1 MKRKNW
7 LIISATA
14 VLLLTVLAFLF
25 SPHYSTLRD
34 AENAF
39 SVSDTSSVVKISMAD
54 KSNHEVVLEKK
65 KPGNW
70 VLNDSLIAS
79 QDNVE
84 KLLEVLKKLRIDHPV
99 SNARRS
105 STVSRLKN
113 HSITVEIYQKQ
124 HWINIFDKIKLF
136 PYESNTKTFFVG
148 KETHKQ
154 PGAPM
159 LMKGADRPFLVGIPG
174 SETKVASRFST
185 RFSDWRSG
193 LIFNSDISNVESLT
207 MRYQEASGKSFRIEI
222 EDRQYIKV
230 FDLDKQ
236 KYIPS
241 FDTVKVIE
249 YLSAYKDLR
258 LEKWL
263 NNFPQ
268 QKIDSLTKG
277 KPAHVITLKE
287 NSGDI
292 EKVKT
297 YRKKQTDQR
306 DMQGNVLPYD
316 PDRMYATIN
325 NGSDF
330 VMVEYF
336 EFDKILKPVSYFL
349 TEH

>member
-14 VLLLTVLAFLF
+14 VLLLTALAFLF

-34 AENAF
+34 DEKAF
-39 SVSDTSSVVKISMAD
+39 SVADKGSVVKVSMAD
-54 KSNHEVVLEKK
+54 KSGHKVVLEKK
-65 KPGNW
+65 QPDNW

-79 QDNVE
+79 QDDVG
-84 KLLEVLKKLRIDHPV
+84 KLLEVLKNLRIDHPV

-105 STVSRLKN
+105 SIVSRLKN
-113 HSITVEIYQKQ
+113 HSVTIKIYQK
-124 HWINIFDKIKLF
+124 HYWLNFFDKIKLF
-136 PYESNTKTFFVG
+136 PYKSNTKTFFVG
-148 KETHKQ
+148 KATHEQ
-154 PGAPM
+154 GVHM
-159 LMKGADRPFLVGIPG
+159 LMKGAGRPFLVGIPG
-174 SETKVASRFST
+174 SDTKVASWFST
-185 RFSDWRSG
+185 RFSDWRTH

-207 MRYQEASGKSFRIEI
+207 IKYQEAPGNSFRIEI
-222 EDRQYIKV
+222 KDRQYIKV

-236 KYIPS
+236 EYISP

-249 YLSAYKDLR
+249 YLTAFKDLR
-258 LEKWL
+258 LKKWL

-277 KPAHVITLKE
+277 KPAHIIILKK
-287 NSGDI
+287 NNGDFQ
-292 EKVKT
+292 KVKT
-297 YRKKQTDQR
+297 YRKKQTNQR
-306 DMQGNVLPYD
+306 DLQGNVLPYD

-325 NGSDF
+325 RGSDF

-349 TEH
+349 TGN